1 MKIHENVPLAS
12 LTTMRIGG
20 DARYVIE
27 LMQKAEI
34 PEALDFALSRS
45 LPVWVMGG
53 GANTLAHDEGFE
65 GVVILNKLMGVEI
78 LSESEE
84 RLKVRAMGGVVWDD
98 LVDLVSQKGFS
109 GIEAMS
115 AIPGTV
121 GAAPVQNIGAYG
133 QDLAQVV
140 VNVEAYDR
148 DKHEFVT
155 LTKPEMNL
163 GYRHTRF
170 NYGEDAGRFLIVSVT
185 LELKKQ
191 RMQPPFYNSLQ
202 RYIDEHN
209 ETNFA
214 PQDIRRMVMAI
225 RSEKLPDPAEVPSA
239 GSFFKN
245 VYVNKAGALVAEE
258 RGIPVWR
265 DEKDGVLRGG
275 KINSG
280 WLIEACGLK
289 GQKLHGYR
297 ISEKAALV
305 LINEDGVGY
314 RELDLA
320 RKEIIAEVQQKFGF
334 VIEQEPVEIPV
345 RADFVRKVQE

>member
-1 MKIHENVPLAS
+1 MKIRENVPLAS

-27 LMQKAEI
+27 LTQKTDI
-34 PEALDFALSRS
+34 PEALDFALVQS
-45 LPVWVMGG
+45 LPVWLMGG

-65 GVVILNKLMGVEI
+65 GVVILNKLTGIEV
-78 LSESEE
+78 LSENEE
-84 RLKVRAMGGVVWDD
+84 RLKVRAMGGVAWDD
-98 LVDLVSQKGFS
+98 LVDLACRKGFS

-133 QDLAQVV
+133 QDLAQIVV
-140 VNVEAYDR
+140 SVEAYDR

-155 LTKPEMNL
+155 LTNPEMNL

-170 NYGEDAGRFLIVSVT
+170 NYGEDAGRFLVVSVT

-202 RYIDEHN
+202 RYIDEHG
-209 ETNFA
+209 ETDFA
-214 PQDIRRMVMAI
+214 PQNIRRMVMAI
-225 RSEKLPDPAEVPSA
+225 RSGKLPDPTEVPSA

-245 VYVNKAGALVAEE
+245 IYVDKAGVLAAEE
-258 RGIPVWR
+258 RSIPVWR

-275 KINSG
+275 KINGG

-314 RELDLA
+314 EELDLA
-320 RKEIIAEVQQKFGF
+320 RKEIIETVRRKFGF
-334 VIEQEPVEIPV
+334 TLEQEPVEIPV
-345 RADFVRKVQE
+345 RTDFVRKAQG